1 MQLGQLR
8 KAAWRM
14 QSPYLY
20 SPVRSMNTVTCNTS
34 KCPDLCTVRWSSEMN
49 AELHLPCAKKICL
62 CYSINFETIFNSY
75 ARQMSHRPS
84 GHSGEP
90 RGQKGKI
97 QMSRKA
103 SNFSQAFLNIELAN
117 WRNGKFCRNNSHTT
131 WKTSSEMM
139 SMVHLNVIV
148 PDCEKFCWTTEQF
161 IKVFV
166 RALCAKALHSK
177 SC

>member
-84 GHSGEP
+84 SHSGEP

-103 SNFSQAFLNIELAN
+103 SNFSQAFFNIELAN
-117 WRNGKFCRNNSHTT
+117 WRNGKFWRWQFSYYLKNIIWDDEHATSECHSPRLWKILLNN
-131 WKTSSEMM
+131 
-139 SMVHLNVIV
+139 
-148 PDCEKFCWTTEQF
+148 WT
-161 IKVFV
+161 VY
-166 RALCAKALHSK
+166 
-177 SC
+177 